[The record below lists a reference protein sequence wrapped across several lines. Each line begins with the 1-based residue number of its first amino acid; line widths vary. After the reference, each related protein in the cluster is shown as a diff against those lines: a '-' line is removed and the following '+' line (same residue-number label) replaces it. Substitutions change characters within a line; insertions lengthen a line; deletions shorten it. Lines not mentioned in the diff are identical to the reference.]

1 MFPARS
7 QGGAALFVVL
17 IMLVVLT
24 LFVVTGVNLTST
36 NLKVVGNMQAQQ
48 FIESTVD
55 QALSQTLSDPVN
67 FTSPAAKTV
76 VVQGVNVAV
85 ARPVCNNATPDT
97 ETEATKKLGLPPD
110 EYTTWDLQASGTDDL
125 TGARV
130 TIHQGVAIRL
140 PQGSCPGI

>member
-1 MFPARS
+1 MLPARS
-7 QGGAALFVVL
+7 QCGAALFVVL
-17 IMLVVLT
+17 VMLVVLT
-24 LFVVTGVNLTST
+24 LFVVAGINLTSA

-67 FTSPAAKTV
+67 FTNPAAKTV
-76 VVQGVNVAV
+76 NVNAVNVAV
-85 ARPVCNNATPDT
+85 AAAVCNSSTPDT

-110 EYTTWDLQASGTDDL
+110 EYTTWDVQATGTDAL

-130 TIHQGVAIRL
+130 TIHQGVAVRL
-140 PQGSCPGI
+140 PQGSCP

>member
-1 MFPARS
+1 MFPSRA

-17 IMLVVLT
+17 VMLVVLT
-24 LFVVTGVNLTST
+24 LFVVAGINLTSA

-67 FTSPAAKTV
+67 FTSPAARTV
-76 VVQGVNVAV
+76 SVSGVNVAV
-85 ARPVCNNATPDT
+85 AQPVCNSSTPDT

-110 EYTTWDLQASGTDDL
+110 EYTTWDVQASGADDL

-130 TIHQGVAIRL
+130 TIHQGVAVRL
-140 PQGSCPGI
+140 PQGSCP